1 MTVAATID
9 GWGIG
14 CRLRGARR
22 GATRWPAASRPG
34 LPPRCLPRQH
44 SQANPGTMRHIRR
57 RWLVLSRPRSWS
69 LSPPVQP
76 CLPQDASLGTRW
88 QFGAQLASY
97 CHPSARCPETQSK
110 GGTACCWH
118 ATESLRQWSLLKH
131 ARPCPGSP
139 ASVVLPQRP
148 AVKMRHNSPRKIDVV
163 PGSIRDPDQASDQS
177 GRPDLNR
184 RPLDPQ
190 SHPEHRRTL
199 PNRAHWALEQPEQW
213 LNVGGRCRVSVHIGS

>member
-1 MTVAATID
+1 MDGGLAA
-9 GWGIG
+9 
-14 CRLRGARR
+14 RLRGALR

-34 LPPRCLPRQH
+34 LLPRCLPRRH

-97 CHPSARCPETQSK
+97 CHPSAFQRVLVLSMASHGCDQVPTVSLNQLDYFTDLQGHRSLHLVLPRCPETQSR
-110 GGTACCWH
+110 GRAACCWH
-118 ATESLRQWSLLKH
+118 ATGSLRQRNLLKQ

-148 AVKMRHNSPRKIDVV
+148 TVKMCQNSPRKIDVV
-163 PGSIRDPDQASDQS
+163 PRGRSEIRIKPLTS
-177 GRPDLNR
+177 GD
-184 RPLDPQ
+184 
-190 SHPEHRRTL
+190 
-199 PNRAHWALEQPEQW
+199 
-213 LNVGGRCRVSVHIGS
+213 GRI